1 MESRIHNPDK
11 MRQLIDFKGCSV
23 GNGMYPTDIDALIE
37 YKDSEYI
44 LFEVKY
50 VGAPVPI
57 GQKLAIQRMI
67 DDFTKV
73 GKQAVAFICEHTVR
87 DPKKPIVMAWCKVRE
102 IYYGKEKQWRAP
114 DKAITVKEA
123 VDSFRQYSDLVAN
136 CGGEENENE

>member
-1 MESRIHNPDK
+1 MEASRINNPEK

-23 GNGMYPTDIDALIE
+23 GAGLYPTDIDGLIE

-50 VGAPVPI
+50 AGKPVPI

-73 GKQAVAFICEHTVR
+73 GKQAVALICDHKIK
-87 DPKKPIVMAWCKVRE
+87 DPKKTIIMSKCRVRE
-102 IYYGKEKQWRAP
+102 IYYGREKQWRAP
-114 DKAITVKEA
+114 DKEITVKEA
-123 VDSFRQYSDLVAN
+123 IDSFQKYSCLVTKQK
-136 CGGEENENE
+136 

>member
-1 MESRIHNPDK
+1 MK
-11 MRQLIDFKGCSV
+11 QLIDFKGLEV
-23 GNGMYPTDIDALIE
+23 DGYIYPTDIDGLIE

-50 VGAPVPI
+50 GSAEVPL

-73 GKQAVAFICEHTVR
+73 GKQAVAFVCEHTVR
-87 DPKKPIVMAWCKVRE
+87 DADKPVVAAWCKVRE

-114 DKAITVKEA
+114 DNEITVREA
-123 VDSFRQYSDLVAN
+123 VDCFQRYSKLVTQTKQR
-136 CGGEENENE
+136 EEMKEE